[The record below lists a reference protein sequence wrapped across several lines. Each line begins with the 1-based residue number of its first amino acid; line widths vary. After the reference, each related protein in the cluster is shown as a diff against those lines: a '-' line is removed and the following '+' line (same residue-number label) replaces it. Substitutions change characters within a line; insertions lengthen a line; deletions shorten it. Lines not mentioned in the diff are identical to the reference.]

1 MKRFLLLFFIPLLS
15 SLTIFA
21 QEEGKG
27 VSFHGSIQTD
37 MLVPQVD
44 SVIGATNYAGS
55 FLSNTYIDLS
65 LSSTYVTAG
74 ARLELLHKPLP
85 GFEDAF
91 AGGGLPNVFVTGK
104 YKWFEMTVG
113 NVYDQFGSGL
123 IFRAYEDRPL
133 GIDNS
138 LRGARIVLR
147 PYKGINFKM
156 LGGMQRK
163 YFNYNAQN
171 YFGFDYSQ
179 GAVMG
184 ADLE

>member
-147 PYKGINFKM
+147 PI
-156 LGGMQRK
+156 R
-163 YFNYNAQN
+163 
-171 YFGFDYSQ
+171 
-179 GAVMG
+179 V
-184 ADLE
+184 